1 MTIWAVDRA
10 SGIAALVLASL
21 SIIAGLLQGRNVKFL
36 RPADRFP
43 IHEALGIA
51 VIVAIA
57 VHGLSYAVDGFFKAG
72 LAGALVPFASPY
84 RPLAI
89 AAGQI
94 AAYGLVAL
102 SVTFYL
108 RKRIGT
114 PRWRKAHRWIPV
126 FWLLSIMHAAAA
138 GSDATKPWFLF
149 SLIGPVAAALYGLAA
164 RWDERSA
171 ARVATAADRGP
182 SDPPPARSERA
193 RVPVPPTR
201 TTPAASLLDR

>member
-1 MTIWAVDRA
+1 MHSQRTPTVRADTHPMTIWAVDRA

-21 SIIAGLLQGRNVKFL
+21 SIIAGLLQGRNVRFM
-36 RPADRFP
+36 RAADRFP
-43 IHEALGIA
+43 VHEALGIA

-57 VHGLSYAVDGFFKAG
+57 VHGLSYAVDGYFKAG

-84 RPLAI
+84 RPLAV

-102 SVTFYL
+102 SLTFYL

-114 PRWRKAHRWIPV
+114 PRWRKAHRYIPI
-126 FWLLSIMHAAAA
+126 FWLLSVTHAAAA

-149 SLIGPVAAALYGLAA
+149 SVIGPIAAALYGLAA
-164 RWDERSA
+164 RWDA
-171 ARVATAADRGP
+171 
-182 SDPPPARSERA
+182 SE
-193 RVPVPPTR
+193 PVR
-201 TTPAASLLDR
+201 KSCGFPAAPRRP

>member
-36 RPADRFP
+36 RAGDRFP

-57 VHGLSYAVDGFFKAG
+57 VHGLSYAVDGFFGAG
-72 LAGALVPFASPY
+72 ISGALVPFASPY
-84 RPLAI
+84 RPLAV

-94 AAYGLVAL
+94 AAYGFVAL
-102 SVTFYL
+102 SLTFYL

-114 PRWRKAHRWIPV
+114 PRWRKAHRYIPA
-126 FWLLSIMHAAAA
+126 FWLLSVMHAAAA

-149 SLIGPVAAALYGLAA
+149 SVIGPVAAALYGLAA

-171 ARVATAADRGP
+171 AKAADREP
-182 SDPPPARSERA
+182 SAPPPARSARA
-193 RVPVPPTR
+193 RGPAAPTR
-201 TTPAASLLDR
+201 RAPDASPAGR